1 VVQETHKEPKNIIPL
16 QAILHQQGRRKH
28 QMRKNRR
35 KRRMPKK
42 RLKILRR
49 RLKWTSS
56 LLE

>member
-28 QMRKNRR
+28 QMRKSRR

-49 RLKWTSS
+49 G
-56 LLE
+56 